1 MDLSVIWDAVT
12 RNLATVSVVSLR
24 GPLWAGARW
33 VYCRVNKKRRFK
45 MLRDDAVAVA
55 REVSFLQES
64 GQYGNQNLDMRAA
77 YRVETV
83 DNIVEMVRVLQDD
96 LRPLGIHLFSE
107 DEMSTDWFCATDKPL
122 KDGSPFRHLADERRR
137 ETGLAVQ
144 SVSRLMRSGD
154 YRKAKQEFPPTFDGA
169 RLRISAE
176 IKSRR
181 HEATRDFMVA
191 QGIDDNRPMGAPS
204 IAETKPG
211 ES

>member
-12 RNLATVSVVSLR
+12 RNLATVSVVSLG
-24 GPLWAGARW
+24 GPLWAGVRR

-55 REVSFLQES
+55 REVSFLQQS
-64 GQYGNQNLDMRAA
+64 RQYGNQHLDMQAF

-83 DNIVEMVRVLQDD
+83 DNIVEMVRMLQDD
-96 LRPLGIHLFSE
+96 LRPLGVHLFSE
-107 DEMSTDWFCATDKPL
+107 DEMSSDWFYALDKPQ
-122 KDGSPFRHLADERRR
+122 KDGKAFGPLAEERRQ

-144 SVSRLMRSGD
+144 SMSRLMRAGD
-154 YRKAKQEFPPTFDGA
+154 YRTAKQEFPPTYEGA
-169 RLRISAE
+169 RMRISTE

-181 HEATRDFMVA
+181 HEATRDYMVA